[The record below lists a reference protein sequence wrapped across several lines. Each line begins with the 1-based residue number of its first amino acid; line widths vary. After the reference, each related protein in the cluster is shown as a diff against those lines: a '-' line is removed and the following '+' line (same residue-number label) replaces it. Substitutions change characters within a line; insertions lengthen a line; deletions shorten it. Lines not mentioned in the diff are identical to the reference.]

1 MDYDDDDIYYDDSEE
16 FEEDYADRYAAE
28 GYDEQFDDE
37 YYDRYGDG
45 YDEACDDGYTEDYA
59 DDYDAYNHRNEPDSH
74 NNSHWLYIGA
84 ALGAAASAR
93 NSKGAQNNVSAKHK
107 ASANAQRKNQQQKQQ
122 QQNSNRSKQNAAA
135 KRRVKK
141 IHNRWNQLR
150 NNSANTTEDK
160 IANGCAAILGFLFII
175 GFLYFIL

>member
-37 YYDRYGDG
+37 YYDGYGDG

-93 NSKGAQNNVSAKHK
+93 NSQKAQNN
-107 ASANAQRKNQQQKQQ
+107 ASAQNKNKTM
-122 QQNSNRSKQNAAA
+122 S
-135 KRRVKK
+135 
-141 IHNRWNQLR
+141 QLRIKHLPRLSEKDSCR
-150 NNSANTTEDK
+150 NNSCKNP
-160 IANGCAAILGFLFII
+160 IAASKTQQQSGA
-175 GFLYFIL
+175 